1 MNKTTQVPTEW
12 LDELISFNETI
23 LKQSMPIGNCAY
35 NYDLLRLT
43 SHIKASKYFQ
53 QPEPCHSTPF
63 GECLILLKD
72 LADFQNGAPLEQH
85 KLEYEKTMHK
95 VWAFLGDHE
104 KDSSKPEPESL
115 DVDLER
121 LVTWFGKQWHK
132 GTFFYSPID
141 GFRFKSMV
149 NNDYVTVPFSEVLQ
163 AFKKSKGT

>member
-121 LVTWFGKQWHK
+121 FMNFWWKSTEFNRYASQYYKQGNK
-132 GTFFYSPID
+132 
-141 GFRFKSMV
+141 
-149 NNDYVTVPFSEVLQ
+149 VPFSEVLE
-163 AFKKSKGT
+163 AFKKSKL